1 MISGQKSV
9 CIAVLLLVMSS
20 SFLLGEVQETTVSI
34 EFQVT
39 EDALNSG
46 IRTQVFPRP
55 VGVYSGENYLVQLEI
70 PTFSAGDNSVS
81 FSFDITG
88 TYTDANVPISFSY
101 TIVEPDIEFHGS
113 VSTLGV
119 IATLEGISTEI
130 NSWSIPAWLK
140 TIVIAAYE
148 GLDLE
153 VYPMTVIE
161 ISNDAVPDYYAI
173 DVVDIPVIT
182 WDSDPGVVKFTLGA
196 EFEYEEPTVIC
207 QWRRETSNSTDY
219 QFRFMSNVRTTIKA
233 GNVYTVLGQTGGS
246 DTDIDVEVEPG
257 TWSSTIT

>member
-196 EFEYEEPTVIC
+196 EFEYEEPVSR
-207 QWRRETSNSTDY
+207 QSNSDK
-219 QFRFMSNVRTTIKA
+219 IA
-233 GNVYTVLGQTGGS
+233 
-246 DTDIDVEVEPG
+246 
-257 TWSSTIT
+257 